1 MSEEVKEENKD
12 LVVVVGDKFMKSISL
27 IKKLKIDEKEKRK
40 ILLKIRREL
49 REQNEMGYSE
59 GYIDGYEE
67 AREEYE

>member
-1 MSEEVKEENKD
+1 LSEEVKEENKD